1 MKKEVYLTILYDY
14 YGELLSDKNKEYFE
28 NYYFL
33 NLSLAEIAENLNVS
47 RNAIHKQLK
56 LIEEKLF
63 EYEDILKLYEKDC
76 KLKEVISKVE
86 DKNIRKKLEELI
98 LN

>member
-1 MKKEVYLTILYDY
+1 MKREVYLTILYDY
-14 YGELLSDKNKEYFE
+14 YSGLLTEKNCQYFE

-56 LIEEKLF
+56 LIEDKLV
-63 EYEDILKLYEKDC
+63 EYESILKLYDKDLKIKEIIEEEKDPL
-76 KLKEVISKVE
+76 LK
-86 DKNIRKKLEELI
+86 KKLEELI
-98 LN
+98 M